1 MPDPKIVRKS
11 LRKKRERTFKTVPW
25 PGKRLPPEVRKTYGP
40 ARRIVMRC
48 CVKDCFK
55 DGFSGVVMKK
65 KKKKEARG
73 MVGVGTEQP
82 TDGEEGEEMGGNEDE
97 GEDFEGYYEGREL
110 EGYYEGNEEE
120 EGNRVSEE
128 DLGEDIFESYDEDL
142 EDLHEEENEN
152 SGFFAFR

>member
-1 MPDPKIVRKS
+1 
-11 LRKKRERTFKTVPW
+11 
-25 PGKRLPPEVRKTYGP
+25 
-40 ARRIVMRC
+40 
-48 CVKDCFK
+48 
-55 DGFSGVVMKK
+55 
-65 KKKKEARG
+65 